1 MVTHHVKCTP
11 FLESL
16 TLKPSISKNGKNY
29 VLSNSP
35 KTPVQFTELLS
46 NSSTWFYI
54 VKLNMSNSP
63 NFSLINYLIISI
75 INELMEF
82 FF

>member
-1 MVTHHVKCTP
+1 M
-11 FLESL
+11 FM
-16 TLKPSISKNGKNY
+16 PSISKNGKNY

-54 VKLNMSNSP
+54 VKLNLSTLP
-63 NFSLINYLIISI
+63 KFTLYIVFSTYD
-75 INELMEF
+75 NELVD
-82 FF
+82 